1 MNFIFNNSIKIFLGL
16 LVTIILF
23 HFSIIIKIVP
33 YNIAWGG
40 RLQNDTQMYIFET
53 ISILIN
59 AFLYWVLLMKGNLIK
74 YRFSHRFINI
84 TLWVFFTIFLL
95 NTIGNL
101 FAKTN
106 FEKFF
111 AILTGLFATLL
122 WNIIMQKRTTNCYQK
137 YCRKWDVVVRP
148 EKKRS

>member
-1 MNFIFNNSIKIFLGL
+1 MNFILNNSIKIFLGL
-16 LVTIILF
+16 LVTIILL

-53 ISILIN
+53 ISLLIN
-59 AFLYWVLLMKGNLIK
+59 AFLSWVLLMKGNLVK
-74 YRFSHRFINI
+74 YRFPQRFINI

-95 NTIGNL
+95 NTIGNI

-106 FEKFF
+106 FEKCF
-111 AILTGLFATLL
+111 AILTGLFAILL
-122 WNIIMQKRTTNCYQK
+122 WNIIMKTKPTNH
-137 YCRKWDVVVRP
+137 
-148 EKKRS
+148 